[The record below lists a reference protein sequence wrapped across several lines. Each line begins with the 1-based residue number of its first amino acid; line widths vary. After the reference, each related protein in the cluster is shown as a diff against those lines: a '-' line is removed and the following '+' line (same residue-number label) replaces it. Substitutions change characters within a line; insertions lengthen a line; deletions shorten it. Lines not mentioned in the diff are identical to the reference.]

1 MAPVSEDPRSV
12 VDAYIAGLEGETR
25 QVAFAEW
32 GITVDAAGWPLHV
45 GVAIRDGV
53 LRAQAQVIEAERIDP
68 HDLLRWNRQ
77 IPFMRF
83 AHTRDGEVWIQGD
96 LPLSA
101 VPPPSSTASS
111 ACSCSARRRRAKLR
125 RRPRPPPGVISL
137 SSQVAA
143 ARRRRARV
151 RAQPRRRRVQR
162 RVLRQQHSRSP
173 ASRVTMSVT
182 PLASSVAAW
191 TAS

>member
-1 MAPVSEDPRSV
+1 VASVSADPRTV

-53 LRAQAQVIEAERIDP
+53 LRAQAQVVEAARIDP

-96 LPLSA
+96 LPLVAVSPAELDRFLGLLVLSA
-101 VPPPSSTASS
+101 TQ
-111 ACSCSARRRRAKLR
+111 AREAA
-125 RRPRPPPGVISL
+125 P
-137 SSQVAA
+137 AA
-143 ARRRRARV
+143 AAEG
-151 RAQPRRRRVQR
+151 A
-162 RVLRQQHSRSP
+162 
-173 ASRVTMSVT
+173 
-182 PLASSVAAW
+182 
-191 TAS
+191 